1 MNHTLDTALI
11 TFDRA
16 ERDARYCELL
26 APEPVDFRTYYA
38 KREADTGDWLVVA
51 RGGRECLRL
60 SAGTAGA
67 PELAERAAAQL
78 RRRAWGKQ

>member
-1 MNHTLDTALI
+1 MNHTLSDALT

-26 APEPVDFRTYYA
+26 APEPLDVRSYYA
-38 KREADTGDWLVVA
+38 KREGSTGDWLVVA

-60 SAGTAGA
+60 SAGTADA